1 MLLQA
6 YQSFQESGYRG
17 YPSKQNRNRHHTNK
31 NPPKNARILLIRAR
45 RTQSEGI
52 NIHKR
57 LMIFSDGGARGNPGP
72 AAAAFIVLSENG
84 QVLAANSRYLGLRT
98 NNQAEYE
105 ALIAALQFA
114 ATVNA
119 EEVICHLDSELVAK
133 QLTGEYTVK
142 NSELRKLWRK
152 IQELNSGF
160 KNVRFV
166 SVPRTNIQI
175 QKADVL
181 VNAVLDEFSQHSGE
195 KIPKL

>member
-1 MLLQA
+1 M
-6 YQSFQESGYRG
+6 
-17 YPSKQNRNRHHTNK
+17 HT
-31 NPPKNARILLIRAR
+31 
-45 RTQSEGI
+45 
-52 NIHKR
+52 R
-57 LMIFSDGGARGNPGP
+57 LMVFSDGGARGNPGP

-119 EEVICHLDSELVAK
+119 EEVICYLDSELVAK

-142 NSELRKLWRK
+142 NLELRKLWRK
-152 IQELNSGF
+152 IQELSNCF
-160 KNVRFV
+160 KNVSFI

-175 QKADVL
+175 QKADAL
-181 VNAVLDEFSQHSGE
+181 VNKALDEFSQYSGG
-195 KIPKL
+195 KSPK

>member
-1 MLLQA
+1 MV
-6 YQSFQESGYRG
+6 
-17 YPSKQNRNRHHTNK
+17 
-31 NPPKNARILLIRAR
+31 
-45 RTQSEGI
+45 
-52 NIHKR
+52 
-57 LMIFSDGGARGNPGP
+57 FSDGGARGNPGP

-119 EEVICHLDSELVAK
+119 EEVTCHLDSELVAK
-133 QLTGEYTVK
+133 QLTGKYTVK

-152 IQELNSGF
+152 IQELNRGF
-160 KNVRFV
+160 KNVRFI

-175 QKADVL
+175 QKADAL
-181 VNAVLDEFSQHSGE
+181 VNKALDEFSQYSGR
-195 KIPKL
+195 KSPQL